1 MTQGALDLKR
11 ISVPRNVLDLVPA
24 ALARRAGLL
33 PVAREN
39 GTLWVVSR
47 DDPDPA
53 IIVQLEAR
61 TGLIVRTRA
70 VRDAESVAVALRR
83 YYPDATDA
91 DAQGPRAELERF
103 VSAALQTRSSDIH
116 VDPSEDEYRVRLRV
130 DGLLRDEARL
140 DRDMAEEMISA
151 VKVQARLDI
160 AEHRVPQDGQIVMS
174 AAGESLSM
182 RVATVPTVRG
192 EKLTLRLL
200 GSGVAD
206 EDLTAIE
213 SLGMSEAHL
222 AMFRRAL
229 GSPQGVILLSGPT
242 GSGKTTTLYAALRRL
257 REDGTRHIL
266 SIENPVEVR
275 LDDVNQV
282 EVDPDGERVSF
293 ARALRSALRHDPDV
307 LMVGEIRD
315 AESCDIAIKSALTGH
330 LVFSTVH
337 ANSAANVTTRL
348 LDMGVS
354 PFLLGSAVLLVV
366 AQRLVRRPCPHCM
379 RREPAKDTD
388 LERFGLEPCAES
400 LVPVAVGCTYCGHTG
415 YAGRLGLYEFI
426 PIDKPIRALLMAGA
440 NEEEIAEEVFVKR
453 GLPTL
458 RRDGAA
464 KVLEGMTTWEE
475 VDRVTYGEVD

>member
-1 MTQGALDLKR
+1 MTQGELDLKR
-11 ISVPRNVLDLVPA
+11 ISVPRSVLDLVPA
-24 ALARRAGLL
+24 ALARRSGVL
-33 PVAREN
+33 PVARDN
-39 GTLWVVSR
+39 GTLWVASG
-47 DDPDPA
+47 DEPDPTTL
-53 IIVQLEAR
+53 VQMEAR
-61 TGLIVRTRA
+61 TGLVVKTRA
-70 VRDAESVAVALRR
+70 VRDPASVAVALRR
-83 YYPDATDA
+83 YYPETANS
-91 DAQGPRAELERF
+91 DAQGPLAELERF
-103 VSAALQTRSSDIH
+103 VCAALQTRSSDIH
-116 VDPSEDEYRVRLRV
+116 VDPSEDGYRVKLRV
-130 DGLLRDEARL
+130 DGLLRDEAHL
-140 DRDMAEEMISA
+140 DRNTAEEMISA
-151 VKVQARLDI
+151 VKVQAKIDI

-200 GSGVAD
+200 GGGAD

-213 SLGMSEAHL
+213 GLGMSEAHL

-229 GSPQGVILLSGPT
+229 DSPQGVILLSGPT

-257 REDGTRHIL
+257 REDGTRHII

-275 LDDVNQV
+275 LDGMNQV

-293 ARALRSALRHDPDV
+293 ARALRSALRHDPDI

-315 AESCDIAIKSALTGH
+315 PESCDSAIKSALTGH

-354 PFLLGSAVLLVV
+354 PFLLGSAVLLIV

-379 RREPAKDTD
+379 RREPAKETD
-388 LERFGLEPCAES
+388 LERFGLDPCVEA
-400 LVPVAVGCTYCGHTG
+400 LAPVVIGCTYCGHTG
-415 YAGRLGLYEFI
+415 YAGRFGLYEFI
-426 PIDKPIRALLMAGA
+426 PIDKPVRALLMGGA
-440 NEEEIAEEVFVKR
+440 NEEAIAEEVFGR
-453 GLPTL
+453 RNLPTL

-464 KVLEGMTTWEE
+464 KVLEGLTTWNE
-475 VDRVTYGEVD
+475 VDRVTYGEIG